1 MLTAGH
7 ALNGTG
13 AELGRCAKGT
23 FRQARL
29 EEAQETMGR
38 FDCQGGTLN
47 MLPRLAAFQMSVPFI
62 TAEGSR
68 ARPGISQYVPLTPTT
83 TQTRRSKSSYQH
95 DDVTDIRTVT
105 DS

>member
-1 MLTAGH
+1 MALEPSWGAAAGH
-7 ALNGTG
+7 ALNVTG

-68 ARPGISQYVPLTPTT
+68 ARPMGIHTMRAPPAHHDANAAIQKQLPT
-83 TQTRRSKSSYQH
+83 
-95 DDVTDIRTVT
+95 
-105 DS
+105 

>member
-1 MLTAGH
+1 MALEPSWGAAAGH
-7 ALNGTG
+7 ALNVTG
-13 AELGRCAKGT
+13 PELGRCAKGT

-68 ARPGISQYVPLTPTT
+68 ARPMGISQQERLSRPP
-83 TQTRRSKSSYQH
+83 RRKH
-95 DDVTDIRTVT
+95 DDQKAVTNEV
-105 DS
+105 